1 MQQIINY
8 FRRIGVALSVL
19 FNVIL
24 GGTSN
29 QTFSARNYE
38 LKRNGKLNLVWLL
51 DLIFFMDEN
60 HSMNSWSY
68 WWVLRKDKHK

>member
-1 MQQIINY
+1 MEKIIKY

-24 GGTSN
+24 GGHSN

-38 LKRNGKLNLVWLL
+38 WKRNSQSNLVWLIDKL
-51 DLIFFMDEN
+51 FFMDKD
-60 HSMNSWSY
+60 HSMHSWSY
-68 WWVLRKDKHK
+68 WILRKDTNK

>member
-1 MQQIINY
+1 MEKIISY

-24 GGTSN
+24 GGASN

-38 LKRNGKLNLVWLL
+38 WKRNGKPNLVWLL
-51 DLIFFMDEN
+51 DKIFFKDED
-60 HSMNSWSY
+60 HSMHSWSY
-68 WWVLRKDKHK
+68 WVLRKDTNK